1 MGMKFLEENLL
12 DHLRRPEFAELREAF
27 HTRIEENLLDH
38 LRRPE
43 FAELREAFHTRTFS
57 GGSLIYDPTAGE
69 NLVFIVAGG
78 RVRVYLAYEDKE
90 FNLGILG
97 QGDIYSSHTGTYV
110 QALEDVELLVM
121 DTKTFRRSMV
131 GDPEVTKAMVRV
143 LGNIL
148 KASFS
153 IIDGLVFK
161 DVHCRLVALLVAEA
175 RRHGTP
181 EDGGVR
187 VDIDLPMEQVAR
199 LLGATR
205 QTVST
210 LLNDLLRDGLIKKV
224 ARGQYLIPDVDALEA
239 SGETGTCG

>member
-27 HTRIEENLLDH
+27 HTR
-38 LRRPE
+38 
-43 FAELREAFHTRTFS
+43 TFKS
-57 GGSLIYDPTAGE
+57 GSLIYDPTEQA
-69 NLVFIVAGG
+69 NLVFIVASG

-97 QGDIYSSHTGTYV
+97 QGDIYSSHTSTYV
-110 QALEDVELLVM
+110 QALDNAELLIM
-121 DTKTFRRSMV
+121 DVKTFRRNMV

-161 DVHCRLVALLVAEA
+161 DVNCRLVALLVTEA
-175 RRHGTP
+175 HRHGIA

-187 VDIDLPMEQVAR
+187 VDIDLPVEQVAR

-210 LLNDLLRDGLIKKV
+210 LLNDLVRDGLIRKV

-239 SGETGTCG
+239 SAEAGSCR